1 MAETQI
7 AAFRSRWAQAHCALR
22 RIRVGRDCEGGW
34 WWWGAVNDVTGY
46 HELVVYTGCWNQKLH
61 LVEELQG
68 LWQYWGWSLPRWL
81 TTRSIVQH
89 WESFESGYINFSDGA
104 SQAKSWWM
112 DIIRTN
118 DVKLTAQ
125 AVWDPSDPI
134 RAAAGCKRLAGFLE
148 RFQVQGNG
156 TASPTRMWKETEMQ
170 IFNLQV
176 WLLESAWT
184 IHGPGLALGRA
195 LWPEAIPIDYIPW
208 NSNQHPA

>member
-1 MAETQI
+1 M
-7 AAFRSRWAQAHCALR
+7 
-22 RIRVGRDCEGGW
+22 GGW
-34 WWWGAVNDVTGY
+34 WWWGAVNEITGY
-46 HELVVYTGCWNQKLH
+46 HELVGYTGCWNQKLH
-61 LVEELQG
+61 LVEELQE
-68 LWQYWGWSLPRWL
+68 LWQYWGRSLPRWL

-89 WESFESGYINFSDGA
+89 WESLESGYINFSDGA

-148 RFQVQGNG
+148 RLRVQSNG

>member
-1 MAETQI
+1 MGETQI
-7 AAFRSRWAQAHCALR
+7 AAFRSRWAQAHCALSWA
-22 RIRVGRDCEGGW
+22 GRLYRMLKSETTLSWEIARG
-34 WWWGAVNDVTGY
+34 VTI
-46 HELVVYTGCWNQKLH
+46 LRKI
-61 LVEELQG
+61 
-68 LWQYWGWSLPRWL
+68 
-81 TTRSIVQH
+81 TRSKVQH
-89 WESFESGYINFSDGA
+89 WESLEPGYINFSDGA

-148 RFQVQGNG
+148 RLQVQGNG

>member
-1 MAETQI
+1 M
-7 AAFRSRWAQAHCALR
+7 
-22 RIRVGRDCEGGW
+22 GGW
-34 WWWGAVNDVTGY
+34 WWWGAVNEITGY
-46 HELVVYTGCWNQKLH
+46 HELVEYTGCWNQKLH
-61 LVEELQG
+61 LVEELQE
-68 LWQYWGWSLPRWL
+68 LWQYWGRSLPRWL

-89 WESFESGYINFSDGA
+89 WESFGYINLSDGA
-104 SQAKSWWM
+104 SQGKSWWM

-148 RFQVQGNG
+148 RLQVQGNG